1 MQLLRQRMRTIC
13 KRKGKTLVVEGDELN
28 AVFYVLAG
36 ELTVS
41 ARSESGTVCHVTC
54 KMEMTSSSRDW
65 DLIRSWERKR

>member
-13 KRKGKTLVVEGDELN
+13 KRKGKTLVNEGEDLN

-41 ARSESGTVCHVTC
+41 ARREGAIACHVT
-54 KMEMTSSSRDW
+54 
-65 DLIRSWERKR
+65 